1 MLTLL
6 EFAFADASESAAI
19 GLPPEEHGLVLC
31 TDEHG
36 DRLTLVGD
44 ADFVRT
50 LQQAPRQNVD
60 QVEVPPQKFELR
72 LRGWPE
78 DWAFRPSRPWRR

>member
-1 MLTLL
+1 MLTLC
-6 EFAFADASESAAI
+6 EFAFADAFESAAI
-19 GLPPEEHGLVLC
+19 GLPGEEHGLVLC

-44 ADFVRT
+44 AAFVRT
-50 LQQAPRQNVD
+50 LQEAPRQSLD
-60 QVEVPPQKFELR
+60 QVEVPLDRFELR
-72 LRGWPE
+72 LRGWPA